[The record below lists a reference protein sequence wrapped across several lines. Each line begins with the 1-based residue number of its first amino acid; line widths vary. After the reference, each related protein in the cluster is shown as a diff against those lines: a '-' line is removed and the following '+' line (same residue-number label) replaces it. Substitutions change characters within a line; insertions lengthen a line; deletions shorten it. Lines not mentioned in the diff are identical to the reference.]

1 MLGIGPGE
9 SVRSLRMKAGKGGVG
24 RGVGSSIHS
33 ASSPA
38 SCTPNSSHLEV
49 FPIRQP
55 GSERPLNNVTLN
67 KAGDDI
73 RSVPTIRK
81 IEPHTN

>member
-9 SVRSLRMKAGKGGVG
+9 SVRSLRMKAGEGGGGLARLSTLHPPLLPV
-24 RGVGSSIHS
+24 H
-33 ASSPA
+33 
-38 SCTPNSSHLEV
+38 NSSHIEV
-49 FPIRQP
+49 FPITQP